1 MFDGLTESW
10 FISKVETVIQ
20 TEINNLP
27 VLITARSDGVAHA
40 VVMHQYRTDSF
51 PFSKTDGKRLNP
63 NVVAVQ
69 AILTF
74 VNTYRRQGQIIVNGE
89 DCLGLLKIL
98 CLNFLQRLEAT
109 EIGMRE
115 LTFIEMFSR
124 PLFRKVF
131 PELCTE

>member
-51 PFSKTDGKRLNP
+51 PLSKIDGKRLNP

-74 VNTYRRQGQIIVNGE
+74 VNTYRRQG
-89 DCLGLLKIL
+89 
-98 CLNFLQRLEAT
+98 
-109 EIGMRE
+109 
-115 LTFIEMFSR
+115 LTCSR
-124 PLFRKVF
+124 
-131 PELCTE
+131 

>member
-1 MFDGLTESW
+1 MLDGLTESW
-10 FISKVETVIQ
+10 FISKIETVIQ
-20 TEINNLP
+20 NEINSLP
-27 VLITARSDGVAHA
+27 ALITARSDGVAHA

-51 PFSKTDGKRLNP
+51 PFAKTDGKRLNP
-63 NVVAVQ
+63 YVVAVQ
-69 AILTF
+69 SILTF
-74 VNTYRRQGQIIVNGE
+74 VDTYRRQDQIIVNGE
-89 DCLGLLKIL
+89 DCLGLLKML

-115 LTFIEMFSR
+115 LTFIEMFSG